1 MQFQREPAITPLFDE
16 MLPLLTL
23 HWKEIAH
30 FQDIPLEPDF
40 ETYARLDEMGMLRT
54 FTARDEAGKLV
65 GYAVFFV
72 KANLHYKS
80 SIQAVQD
87 VIFIDPTVR
96 GFGANFIIWCDDQL
110 RLEKIDAVYHHVK
123 AAHNFGPMLERLG
136 YTLVD
141 LIYTKRLN

>member
-1 MQFQREPAITPLFDE
+1 MQFQREPAITPLFNE
-16 MLPLLTL
+16 MMPLLTL

-40 ETYARLDEMGMLRT
+40 ETYAKLDEMGMLRT
-54 FTARDEAGKLV
+54 FTARDPEGKLV

-96 GFGANFIIWCDDQL
+96 GFGANFILWCDEQL
-110 RLEKIDAVYHHVK
+110 REEKIDAVYHHIK

-136 YTLVD
+136 YSLVD